1 MIIAIDGLDGSG
13 KETACNNLK
22 EIILKERPDIKEVV
36 IHSFPDYNIPS
47 GKDISLILSGDVMRG
62 IQSQSKSIMIS
73 ELFAYNRY
81 EHFLYN
87 GLHDINAFD
96 DPEVVHIFDRY
107 WASNIIY
114 QGLGKVDKAF
124 SSFIETCRSMDIA
137 FNNPLPDKYFFLRVP
152 FSVLIQRL
160 TERNLSKSGVVDTYE
175 EPTFQMAVYLQS
187 EYMLLLL
194 NRNHM
199 LYNDIIEGTYY
210 TEKGTIK
217 AYKPK
222 EIAFNIYKASFDIK

>member
-1 MIIAIDGLDGSG
+1 
-13 KETACNNLK
+13 
-22 EIILKERPDIKEVV
+22 
-36 IHSFPDYNIPS
+36 
-47 GKDISLILSGDVMRG
+47 
-62 IQSQSKSIMIS
+62 
-73 ELFAYNRY
+73 
-81 EHFLYN
+81 
-87 GLHDINAFD
+87 
-96 DPEVVHIFDRY
+96 
-107 WASNIIY
+107 
-114 QGLGKVDKAF
+114 
-124 SSFIETCRSMDIA
+124 MDIA